1 MHAFSVVFEKR
12 LEQYNLKKG
21 SCASQFFNSIVRMLF
36 KELAITLTN
45 HVNNGYNI
53 VYYIDYRVILIK
65 ALKLGYG
72 ASEIKPLKKIF
83 LNENIKTNWTKSW
96 LMLLKY

>member
-1 MHAFSVVFEKR
+1 
-12 LEQYNLKKG
+12 
-21 SCASQFFNSIVRMLF
+21 MLF
-36 KELAITLTN
+36 KELALTLTN

-53 VYYIDYRVILIK
+53 VYYIDYRLILLK

-83 LNENIKTNWTKSW
+83 LNENLKTSWTKNW
-96 LMLLKY
+96 LMLLVTQNLTQQEIFDKIFIYH

>member
-1 MHAFSVVFEKR
+1 MNFSFRSFRVHAISVVFEKR

-21 SCASQFFNSIVRMLF
+21 LCSSLFFNSIVRMLF
-36 KELAITLTN
+36 KELALTLTN

-53 VYYIDYRVILIK
+53 VYYIDYRLILLK

-83 LNENIKTNWTKSW
+83 
-96 LMLLKY
+96 